1 MKKIR
6 KRILKI
12 LAIILSIFVIIT
24 ILLCIVSAPRGKTNP
39 TKITMHEAGIQNEK
53 ICLLIHPSLVYWDYF
68 EYVVPHLEDN
78 YHVLI
83 PALPGYDKENPDCNF
98 TSIEQIAAGIEEWL
112 NENKITKV
120 DAIYGC
126 SMGGS
131 IVLKLLANQN
141 VKIENA
147 YIDGGIT
154 PYKEPWIFT
163 RWIALTDFS
172 LMWMGKLGGIDLL
185 EKAFATDEYSK
196 EDLEY
201 VAEVFDFVSNRT
213 LWNTFDSCNNY
224 KMPKKMPA
232 LSTKI
237 EYWYAESEYKE
248 RKKDFNF
255 MNKAF
260 PATEFIE
267 MENLG
272 HAGMALFRPAEMAE
286 RICKE

>member
-1 MKKIR
+1 MSKVSKLF
-6 KRILKI
+6 LKI
-12 LAIILSIFVIIT
+12 PTILFSIFVLLTII
-24 ILLCIVSAPRGKTNP
+24 LCAVSAPRGKTNP
-39 TKITMHEAGIQNEK
+39 TKITMHEVGTQNEK
-53 ICLLIHPSLVYWDYF
+53 VCLLIHPSLVYWDYF
-68 EYVVPHLEDN
+68 EYVVPYLEDD

-83 PALPGYDKENPDCNF
+83 PSLPGYDKENPESNF
-98 TSIEQIAAGIEEWL
+98 TSIEQIAAGIEQWL
-112 NENKITKV
+112 YENNITKV
-120 DAIYGC
+120 DVIYGC

-131 IVLKLLANQN
+131 IVLKMLANQN

-147 YIDGGIT
+147 FIDGGIT

-163 RWIALTDFS
+163 RWIALKDFS

-237 EYWYAESEYKE
+237 EYWYAENEKIE
-248 RKKDFNF
+248 RKKDFDF
-255 MNKAF
+255 MNKNF
-260 PATEFIE
+260 PSTKFVE
-267 MENLG
+267 MKDIG
-272 HAGMALFRPAEMAE
+272 HAGMALLRPEEMAE
-286 RICKE
+286 RMK